1 MAQIKVNEVLGLVRH
16 IAAKVAADD
25 AVPCGI
31 VLFVELLLD
40 VSGNI
45 LLNVVLLQGLGC
57 AVNSV
62 LLHVFRHIS
71 VLNDGLMRQVKRVV
85 VLLETVVVFSSSNSR
100 IIYIIVGTFLSAIVI
115 GLY

>member
-25 AVPCGI
+25 AVPGGI
-31 VLFVELLLD
+31 VLFVKLLLD

-62 LLHVFRHIS
+62 LLQ
-71 VLNDGLMRQVKRVV
+71 VLGHLFVGHNGGKEGVRKS
-85 VLLETVVVFSSSNSR
+85 LLFNR
-100 IIYIIVGTFLSAIVI
+100 RD
-115 GLY
+115 